1 MDHQMSNVSTVDA
14 LRGEIAALRSAGKTI
29 AFVPT
34 MGALHEGHLSLINS
48 GRSHADVVVCS
59 IFVNPTQFGEG
70 EDLDAYP
77 RTLEADL
84 EALKRAECD
93 LVFTPCVEEMYPA
106 NYSTRIVVGGV
117 SEGLCGAE
125 RPGHFEGMAT
135 VVAKLLMM
143 VQPDMAIFGEKDYQQ
158 LMVVRRMVNDLDM
171 PIEII
176 GAPTQRAPDGL
187 ALSSRNEYLSTERRA
202 IAPKLYEVLSDLAR
216 ELSCGEEAAPLITK
230 ASGRLVDYGFE
241 VEYVE
246 LRSAETLAP
255 VVRAGNDGPTRLLA
269 AVRLGATRLIDN
281 IAV

>member
-1 MDHQMSNVSTVDA
+1 MDHHMSNVSTVDA
-14 LRGEIAALRSAGKTI
+14 LRGEIMALRSAGKSV

-34 MGALHEGHLSLINS
+34 MGALHEGHLSLIRL
-48 GRSHADVVVCS
+48 GREVADVVVCS

-77 RTLEADL
+77 RTLAADL
-84 EALKRAECD
+84 AALEGAQCD
-93 LVFTPCVEEMYPA
+93 LVFTPTVEEMYPA
-106 NYSTRIVVGGV
+106 NFSTRVVVSGV

-143 VQPDMAIFGEKDYQQ
+143 VQPDKAIFGEKDFQQ
-158 LMVVRRMVNDLDM
+158 LMVVRRMVNDLNM

-176 GAPTQRAPDGL
+176 GAPTQRAADGL

-202 IAPKLYEVLSDLAR
+202 IAPKLYEVLSDLAG
-216 ELSCGEEAAPLITK
+216 ELSNGGEAACLIAK
-230 ASGRLVDYGFE
+230 AAGRLVDYGFE
-241 VEYVE
+241 VEYIE

-255 VVRAGNDGPTRLLA
+255 VERAGVEGSSRLIA
-269 AVRLGATRLIDN
+269 AARLGATRLIDN
-281 IAV
+281 VAV